1 MCAAAIC
8 DGLAICEDS
17 WVVAEASCEIGNEVD
32 GEEDAQIDEE
42 IGGEIE
48 GRVEGNIEGGIG
60 GAIAGDIE
68 CEITEF
74 ALSDDSDV
82 EDDEDACIAVGTGAS
97 AGSGMFGA
105 CIAIRWVAG
114 STVAAAALGKG
125 VLGASGRAKFSPGV
139 KFSPSGANSA

>member
-1 MCAAAIC
+1 MEKKMPKSTKKLVARLRAELRAI
-8 DGLAICEDS
+8 
-17 WVVAEASCEIGNEVD
+17 
-32 GEEDAQIDEE
+32 
-42 IGGEIE
+42 
-48 GRVEGNIEGGIG
+48 IEGGIG

-74 ALSDDSDV
+74 ALSDDSNV
-82 EDDEDACIAVGTGAS
+82 EDDEDARIAVGTGAS

-105 CIAIRWVAG
+105 CIAIRCVAG

-139 KFSPSGANSA
+139 KFSLSGANSA